1 MATREE
7 RRGTIMDLRPDAKV
21 VTRPHV
27 DRQVQLGIMP
37 RHFSNVASHALF
49 DFQAE
54 ADRRPSFCRQLLQ
67 ATLMS
72 WDTAHFR
79 PRSAAGVILRQTAE
93 FGRGIGWILGHRH
106 HPEST
111 KIGPC
116 KLPKI

>member
-7 RRGTIMDLRPDAKV
+7 RRGMIMDLQPDTKV

-93 FGRGIGWILGHRH
+93 FGRGIG
-106 HPEST
+106 
-111 KIGPC
+111 
-116 KLPKI
+116 